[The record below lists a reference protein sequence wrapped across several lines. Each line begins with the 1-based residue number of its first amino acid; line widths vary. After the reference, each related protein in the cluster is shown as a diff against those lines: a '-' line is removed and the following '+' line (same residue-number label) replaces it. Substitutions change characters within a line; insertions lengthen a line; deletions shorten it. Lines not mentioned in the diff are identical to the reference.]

1 MSKKVMVAMSGG
13 VDSSAAA
20 FLIKDKGFYVCGAT
34 MKLYKNPDVGIHE
47 DNRPCCSLTD
57 IEDARNVAYK
67 LGFDHYVFNFEH
79 EFKIDVIDR
88 FALTYLDGKT
98 PNPCI
103 DCNRYI
109 KFGKLLKRA
118 RQLNMD
124 YIATGHYA
132 RIDMHE
138 KTGRYHLRKAKD
150 PLKDQTYFLYSL
162 TQDQLK
168 HTLFPLGDLTKSEV
182 RAIAESQGLLN
193 AHKRDS
199 QDICFVPDGDYAGFL
214 RQVNK
219 IPSPPGDF
227 IDSSGKVLGRHRGL
241 IYYTI
246 GQRRGINLSFDSP
259 MYVIKKD
266 KNSGAVTLGSE
277 EELFSDKM
285 LVENVNWIPFDSP
298 VGSIR
303 ATVKTRYSQKEAPA
317 TIRVDSDGNCLV
329 VFDDKQR
336 AITPGQAAV
345 FYSDDMVVGG
355 GTIISCL
362 S

>member
-20 FLIKDKGFYVCGAT
+20 FLLKNMGFDVCGAT
-34 MKLYKNPDVGIHE
+34 MKLYKNPDIGIHE
-47 DNRPCCSLTD
+47 EDRPCYFLTD
-57 IEDARNVAYK
+57 MEDAKNVAFK
-67 LGFDHYVFNFEH
+67 LGFDHHVFDFEH
-79 EFKIDVIDR
+79 EFKNDVIYR
-88 FALTYLDGKT
+88 FALSYRDGKT

-103 DCNRYI
+103 DCNKYI
-109 KFGKLLKRA
+109 KFGRLLEKA

-132 RIDMHE
+132 RIDTDE
-138 KTGRYHLRKAKD
+138 KTGRYLLKKAKD
-150 PLKDQTYFLYSL
+150 PLKDQTYVLYTL
-162 TQDQLK
+162 TQEQLK
-168 HTLFPLGDLTKSEV
+168 HTLFPLGDLTKLEV
-182 RAIAESQGLLN
+182 RTIAESLGLIN

-199 QDICFVPDGDYAGFL
+199 QDICFVPDKDYGGFL
-214 RQVNK
+214 RQVMQ

-241 IYYTI
+241 IHYTI
-246 GQRRGINLSFDSP
+246 GQRRGISLSFDRP
-259 MYVIKKD
+259 MYVIGKD
-266 KNSGAVTLGSE
+266 KNLGTVTLGSE

-285 LVENVNWIPFDSP
+285 LVGNVNWIPFGSP
-298 VGSIR
+298 EGSIR

-317 TIRVDSDGNCLV
+317 TLSMDSDCNCLV

-345 FYSDDMVVGG
+345 FYLDDMVVGG
-355 GTIISCL
+355 GTIIS
-362 S
+362 